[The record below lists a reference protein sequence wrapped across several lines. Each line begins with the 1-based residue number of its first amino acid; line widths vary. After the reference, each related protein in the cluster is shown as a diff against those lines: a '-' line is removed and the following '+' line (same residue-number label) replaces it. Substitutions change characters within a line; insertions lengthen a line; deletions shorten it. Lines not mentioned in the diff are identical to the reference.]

1 MTCLPSYSILIFFF
15 KEKKK
20 KIISLSNEFHFI
32 LLTWLTWCG
41 EKKCSPTKTRNYIWK
56 FFIKKKKNRVPQ
68 WRQGRAILRVS
79 LARIWVEEGDFHGM
93 LETHG
98 YNSSLKTS
106 LQGKGAQKLINTWLN
121 LHLIHMEHYDHKI
134 QPRFAADNYSGS
146 L

>member
-1 MTCLPSYSILIFFF
+1 MG
-15 KEKKK
+15 KKNVVQQK
-20 KIISLSNEFHFI
+20 HEIIYGSF
-32 LLTWLTWCG
+32 LL
-41 EKKCSPTKTRNYIWK
+41 
-56 FFIKKKKNRVPQ
+56 KKKKNRVPQ

-79 LARIWVEEGDFHGM
+79 LARIWAEEGDFHGM

-134 QPRFAADNYSGS
+134 QPRSAVDNYGDS